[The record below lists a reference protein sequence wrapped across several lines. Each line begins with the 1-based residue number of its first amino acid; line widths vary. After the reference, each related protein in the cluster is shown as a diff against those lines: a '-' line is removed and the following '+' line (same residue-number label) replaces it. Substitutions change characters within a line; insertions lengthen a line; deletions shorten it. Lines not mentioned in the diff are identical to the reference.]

1 MFGLRPVEII
11 LIVGLILVL
20 FGVGRIGKLGGELGE
35 GIKSFKDAL
44 SGKKSKTE
52 DSSEIEQDQNNEDKS
67 N

>member
-44 SGKKSKTE
+44 S
-52 DSSEIEQDQNNEDKS
+52 
-67 N
+67 

>member
-1 MFGLRPVEII
+1 MFGLRPIEVI

-44 SGKKSKTE
+44 SGKKNKIE
-52 DSSEIEQDQNNEDKS
+52 DSPESDTEQDENSK
-67 N
+67 

>member
-1 MFGLRPVEII
+1 MFGLRPIEII

-44 SGKKSKTE
+44 TGKKSNDEEITEIKPEQKT
-52 DSSEIEQDQNNEDKS
+52 DDKS
-67 N
+67 E